1 MDIDSIAIANEYL
14 KEVRRLGIKVDKA
27 YLFGSYAKGKVWEGS
42 DLDICIISSTF
53 GKDYHNDKMLL
64 NKAALRVNLLIEPVA
79 YSPADFAN
87 KYDSLAVEIRR
98 FGISII

>member
-53 GKDYHNDKMLL
+53 GKDYYNDKMLL
-64 NKAALRVNLLIEPVA
+64 NKAALKVNLLIEPVA

-87 KYDSLAVEIRR
+87 KYDSLADEIRR
-98 FGISII
+98 FGIAII